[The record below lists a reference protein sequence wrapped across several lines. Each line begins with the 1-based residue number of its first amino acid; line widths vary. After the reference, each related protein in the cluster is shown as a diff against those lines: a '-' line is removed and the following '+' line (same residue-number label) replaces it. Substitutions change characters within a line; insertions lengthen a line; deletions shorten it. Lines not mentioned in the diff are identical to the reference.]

1 MDDTLLVKVRLMSSL
16 AIGEVARRSGRAASA
31 IRYYESIGLLPRA
44 ARDASGRRRY
54 PEEVVRTLAVI
65 ETAQRA
71 GLALDEIKALVAGAE
86 PLRVIAAR
94 KLPELEAQRVW
105 LEHAARCTCTVIRDC
120 ALFA

>member
-31 IRYYESIGLLPRA
+31 IRYYESIGLLPHA
-44 ARDASGRRRY
+44 SRDASGRRRY
-54 PEEVVRTLAVI
+54 PEEVVRTLTVI
-65 ETAQRA
+65 ETARRA
-71 GLALDEIKALVAGAE
+71 GLALDEIKALLAGSE
-86 PLRVIAAR
+86 PLRAIAAR

-105 LEHAARCTCTVIRDC
+105 LEHAARCTCTDIGDC